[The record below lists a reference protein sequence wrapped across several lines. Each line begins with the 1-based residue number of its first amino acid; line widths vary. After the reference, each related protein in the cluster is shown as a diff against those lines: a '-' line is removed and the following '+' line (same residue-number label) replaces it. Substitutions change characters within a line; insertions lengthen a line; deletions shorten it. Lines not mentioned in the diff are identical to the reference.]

1 MSPPKVCYKMIFL
14 FPIWNMLV
22 SWRILEV
29 LKGTATK
36 IITMGPTGPL
46 FSGWL
51 VHPVHLIKEKISIY
65 SKTQSVRKV
74 NLVNQIKSEFL
85 TFTERGNILKD
96 SIIRDLGDILCIIR
110 TIDIDKFVYIC
121 TIFFP
126 VTL

>member
-1 MSPPKVCYKMIFL
+1 MEYVG
-14 FPIWNMLV
+14 V
-22 SWRILEV
+22 LEV

-96 SIIRDLGDILCIIR
+96 SIIRDLGDILCIIC
-110 TIDIDKFVYIC
+110 TIDNRYR
-121 TIFFP
+121 
-126 VTL
+126 